1 MVVIP
6 GLVLRDVIIKP
17 KELGLR
23 PWLTHRYDFG
33 ENANSFVKLYGSKRI
48 F

>member
-6 GLVLRDVIIKP
+6 GLVLRDVIVTP

-23 PWLTHRYDFG
+23 PWLTHGYDFR
-33 ENANSFVKLYGSKRI
+33 ENANSFCEVM
-48 F
+48 